1 MSQMPWACNPLLT
14 GLELA
19 HRPHAGDFY
28 LRTTPELSTVLPCG
42 EIPEYETVFL
52 CSDRKFELAFVC
64 LIVQRQDMAFRH
76 TVYLKPVARTDEQR
90 KPVYLSTSLLSR
102 HNSQAPVR
110 LRALVGAP
118 SHISKMVPSTVHSG
132 RSPVGRRR
140 THQASLIP
148 HQIKLDSIEDIVCR
162 LVTFSRNLEHLSLVT
177 DAPDVAKLY

>member
-19 HRPHAGDFY
+19 HRPHAGNFY

-76 TVYLKPVARTDEQR
+76 TVYLTPVARTGEQR
-90 KPVYLSTSLLSR
+90 KPMDLTS
-102 HNSQAPVR
+102 APVV
-110 LRALVGAP
+110 ALVM
-118 SHISKMVPSTVHSG
+118 HRLKVPIFVVVLWPYAIF
-132 RSPVGRRR
+132 PV
-140 THQASLIP
+140 
-148 HQIKLDSIEDIVCR
+148 
-162 LVTFSRNLEHLSLVT
+162 LEE
-177 DAPDVAKLY
+177 